1 VDATSYSVGEDL
13 AKKLVIVES
22 PAKAKTISKYL
33 GKDFEVLASV
43 GHIRDLAEPKEIP
56 AEKKKGAL
64 AKFSIDVDNDFEPF
78 YTISAGK
85 SKTVSE
91 LKSAL
96 KGADELFLA
105 TDEDREGEAIAWH
118 LLEVLKPKVPV
129 RRMVFNEITKDAIQE
144 AVANTRDL
152 NDNLVEAQETRRV
165 VDRLVGYEISP
176 VLWRKINRG
185 LSAGRVQSPA
195 MRMIVERERERMAFR
210 AANYSSITAQLNQ
223 ESVEFEAKLASIAG
237 VRLAGSKS
245 FDENGK
251 LIQDVRVLAPE
262 EAQAL
267 ATSLIGATLSVS
279 SVEAKPTTRKPY
291 APFTTSTLQQE
302 ASRKLGMS
310 AKQAMDTAQQLYQ
323 EGYITY
329 MRTDSP
335 NLSQQAISAARSAAK
350 TLFGDDSVHE
360 APRLYG
366 AKSKN
371 AQEAHEAIRP
381 SGDSFKH
388 PSELATVLHGRSHAL
403 YELIW
408 RRTVA
413 SQMADAKLSTTTAK
427 FTVTHGGEQLEF
439 TASGTTVL
447 FKGFLAVYDESTDG
461 KEPEAKLPKLDVGQV
476 LEAREVMA
484 KNHSTQPPARYTEA
498 SLVKALEEQGI
509 GRPSTYAAIIS
520 TIISKG
526 YVVKRGN
533 ALVPEWISFTV
544 TRFLEENFGNLVD
557 YEFTAKMEND
567 LDRIALGELDR
578 SGWLKNFYF
587 GDDGLQAVVSS
598 LGESDPR
605 AINTFELAEGIALR
619 TGKFGPYLEVM
630 ENDERRIVNIPE
642 ALTPDELTLDKA
654 KELIAAPPASDRV
667 LGQEPESGLDIIV
680 KDGRYGPY
688 VTLVDEGNPKPK
700 TASLF
705 KTMTVDTVSYEEA
718 LKLLSLP
725 RTVGVDPDTGAEITA
740 QNGKFGPYLKRGNDS
755 RSLTSEEQIFD
766 LTLDEAVEIYKQP
779 KYGGRRTAAT
789 PLREFGDD
797 PASGLPVV
805 AKTGQFGNYVTD
817 GVINATIP
825 KDEPIDEIAN
835 DRAYELLAIRREK
848 LGVEPGE
855 APKTQKKPARKKR

>member
-1 VDATSYSVGEDL
+1 M

-33 GKDFEVLASV
+33 GNDFEVLASV
-43 GHIRDLAEPKEIP
+43 GHIRDLAEPKELP
-56 AEKKKGAL
+56 AEKKKGPL
-64 AKFSIDVDNDFEPF
+64 AKFSIDVDNDFLPY

-129 RRMVFNEITKDAIQE
+129 RRMVFNEITKEAIQE
-144 AVANTRDL
+144 AVANTRDI

-210 AANYSSITAQLNQ
+210 AANYSSITASLSQD
-223 ESVEFEAKLASIAG
+223 SVEFEAKLASIAG
-237 VRLAGSKS
+237 TKLAGSKS
-245 FDENGK
+245 FDEKGT
-251 LIQDVRVLAPE
+251 LVQEVRVLTPD
-262 EAQAL
+262 EADEL
-267 ATSLIGATLSVS
+267 AASLKGATLNVT

-335 NLSQQAISAARSAAK
+335 NLSQQAISASRAAAK

-360 APRLYG
+360 SPRLYG

-388 PSELATVLHGRSHAL
+388 PSELASLLHGRSLAL

-427 FTVTHGGEQLEF
+427 FAVSHNGEELEF
-439 TASGTTVL
+439 SASGTTVL
-447 FKGFLAVYDESTDG
+447 FKGFLAAYDESSDT
-461 KEPEAKLPKLDVGQV
+461 KEEEAKLPKLDVGQQLV
-476 LEAREVMA
+476 AAEVNS

-578 SGWLKNFYF
+578 SAWLKSFYF
-587 GDDGLQAVVSS
+587 GDDGLQAVVNS

-619 TGKFGPYLEVM
+619 TGKFGPYLEVQ

-642 ALTPDELTLDKA
+642 TLTPDELTIEKA
-654 KELIAAPPASDRV
+654 QELIDAPPASDRV
-667 LGQEPESGLDIIV
+667 LGQEPASGLDIIV

-688 VTLVDEGNPKPK
+688 VTVVDEGNPKPK

-705 KTMTVDTVSYEEA
+705 KTMSVDTVSFEDA
-718 LKLLSLP
+718 VRLLSLP
-725 RTVGVDPDTGAEITA
+725 RTVGVDPESGNEITA

-755 RSLTSEEQIFD
+755 RSLTSEEQIFEIS
-766 LTLDEAVEIYKQP
+766 LEEAIEIYTQP

-789 PLREFGDD
+789 PLKEFGDD

-825 KDEPIDEIAN
+825 KDEPIEEIAN

-855 APKTQKKPARKKR
+855 APKTTKKPARKKR

>member
-1 VDATSYSVGEDL
+1 
-13 AKKLVIVES
+13 
-22 PAKAKTISKYL
+22 
-33 GKDFEVLASV
+33 
-43 GHIRDLAEPKEIP
+43 
-56 AEKKKGAL
+56 
-64 AKFSIDVDNDFEPF
+64 
-78 YTISAGK
+78 
-85 SKTVSE
+85 
-91 LKSAL
+91 
-96 KGADELFLA
+96 
-105 TDEDREGEAIAWH
+105 
-118 LLEVLKPKVPV
+118 
-129 RRMVFNEITKDAIQE
+129 M
-144 AVANTRDL
+144 
-152 NDNLVEAQETRRV
+152 
-165 VDRLVGYEISP
+165 
-176 VLWRKINRG
+176 
-185 LSAGRVQSPA
+185 
-195 MRMIVERERERMAFR
+195 
-210 AANYSSITAQLNQ
+210 
-223 ESVEFEAKLASIAG
+223 
-237 VRLAGSKS
+237 
-245 FDENGK
+245 
-251 LIQDVRVLAPE
+251 
-262 EAQAL
+262 
-267 ATSLIGATLSVS
+267 
-279 SVEAKPTTRKPY
+279 
-291 APFTTSTLQQE
+291 
-302 ASRKLGMS
+302 
-310 AKQAMDTAQQLYQ
+310 
-323 EGYITY
+323 
-329 MRTDSP
+329 
-335 NLSQQAISAARSAAK
+335 
-350 TLFGDDSVHE
+350 
-360 APRLYG
+360 
-366 AKSKN
+366 
-371 AQEAHEAIRP
+371 
-381 SGDSFKH
+381 
-388 PSELATVLHGRSHAL
+388 LHGRSLAL

-427 FTVTHGGEQLEF
+427 FKVSHDGEELEF
-439 TASGTTVL
+439 SASGTTVL
-447 FKGFLAVYDESTDG
+447 FKGFLAAYDESSET
-461 KEPEAKLPKLDVGQV
+461 KEEEAKLPKLDVGQQLV
-476 LEAREVMA
+476 AAEVNS

-578 SGWLKNFYF
+578 SAWLKSFYF
-587 GDDGLQAVVSS
+587 GDDGLQAVVNS

-619 TGKFGPYLEVM
+619 TGKFGPYLEVL

-642 ALTPDELTLDKA
+642 TLTPDELTVEKA
-654 KELIAAPPASDRV
+654 QELIDAPPASDRV

-705 KTMTVDTVSYEEA
+705 KTMSVDTVSFEEA
-718 LKLLSLP
+718 VRLLSLP
-725 RTVGVDPDTGAEITA
+725 RTVGTDPESGNEITA

-755 RSLTSEEQIFD
+755 RSLTSEEQIFEIS
-766 LTLDEAVEIYKQP
+766 LEEAIEIYAQP

-789 PLREFGDD
+789 PLKEFGDD

-855 APKTQKKPARKKR
+855 APKTTKKPARKKR